1 MLPMLLPVLRLCV
14 ELLTNLVLAG
24 YVAAALLSLLRGA
37 DLHRARLQ
45 VADGILLAL
54 NLKVVATLLRTLEL
68 TSWNQIGLFAAV
80 FVLRTAL
87 KRVAGWER
95 RQLLM
100 EEDAGSQSERRTVV

>member
-1 MLPMLLPVLRLCV
+1 MSVLRLFV

-24 YVAAALLSLLRGA
+24 YVASALLSLLRGA

-45 VADGILLAL
+45 VADGMLLAL

-80 FVLRTAL
+80 FALRTVL
-87 KRVAGWER
+87 KRAVTWER
-95 RQLLM
+95 QQLQA
-100 EEDAGSQSERRTVV
+100 DQRAGLNPHGGAEAR